1 MAKDP
6 IVFITANPIPEM
18 WPWDAKEVGARVV
31 GTGRSDFPN
40 QINNSLGFPGIFRG
54 TLDVAATTITDGM
67 CIAAATELAKCAEDR
82 GLNEDYIVP
91 KMDEPNV
98 FVREAVA
105 VGMKA
110 IEQGV
115 ARKILTRDQL
125 YRTAELII
133 NRARSETQLKMREKI
148 IPAITIK

>member
-1 MAKDP
+1 
-6 IVFITANPIPEM
+6 M
-18 WPWDAKEVGARVV
+18 WPWDAKEAGAMVV

-67 CIAAATELAKCAEDR
+67 CIAAATELAKCAEDK
-82 GLNEDYIVP
+82 GLSADYIVP
-91 KMDEPNV
+91 KMNEPEV
-98 FVREAVA
+98 FIREAVA

-125 YRTAELII
+125 YRTAEFII
-133 NRARSETQLKMREKI
+133 MRARNETRVKMQEKI
-148 IPAITIK
+148 IPTVPPGLL